1 MIWHMVIW
9 IFNWI
14 KMHIFGFEIIEVLLY
29 AMRLKAVGIEDR
41 KIQEGIIK
49 IMGFNFALD

>member
-1 MIWHMVIW
+1 MFFFMAVSYTHL
-9 IFNWI
+9 
-14 KMHIFGFEIIEVLLY
+14 EIIEVLLY

>member
-1 MIWHMVIW
+1 
-9 IFNWI
+9 
-14 KMHIFGFEIIEVLLY
+14 
-29 AMRLKAVGIEDR
+29 MRLKAVGIEDR